1 MRSDAVPGDR
11 PRGLYARPGRRAAGI
26 ARVLA
31 IGSVLALAPVPPA
44 PAAETTPQE
53 RAEHALMC
61 FCGCADLTIRTCSCG
76 TAARV
81 QGDIARRL
89 ASGAT
94 VDQVIEAYVAQH
106 GEQIRSAPTKQGFNL
121 LAWVVPFAAILAAGG
136 LIVALIRRWQA
147 RGAVEGAVVGA
158 GGSASPLANLS
169 SADRKMLERVEREFR
184 RDL

>member
-1 MRSDAVPGDR
+1 MRSDAAPGNR
-11 PRGLYARPGRRAAGI
+11 PRRRMRPGPWAGRAAG
-26 ARVLA
+26 ALA
-31 IGSVLALAPVPPA
+31 IGSLLVLLPAPGALAA
-44 PAAETTPQE
+44 DETPQH
-53 RAEHALMC
+53 RAEHGLMC

-81 QGDIARRL
+81 KDDIASRL

-136 LIVALIRRWQA
+136 LIVALVRRWQA
-147 RGAVEGAVVGA
+147 RGAAEGAAA
-158 GGSASPLANLS
+158 GQAAPASPLADLTG
-169 SADRKMLERVEREFR
+169 ADRKLLERVEQE
-184 RDL
+184 

>member
-1 MRSDAVPGDR
+1 MRSDAPRGTR
-11 PRGLYARPGRRAAGI
+11 PRRRQARSGPWA
-26 ARVLA
+26 A
-31 IGSVLALAPVPPA
+31 IGGALALAGLIALLPVPEA
-44 PAAETTPQE
+44 LAADESPQE
-53 RAEHALMC
+53 MAEHALMC

-81 QGDIARRL
+81 KQDIASRL
-89 ASGAT
+89 ANGAT

-136 LIVALIRRWQA
+136 LIIVLVRRWQA
-147 RGAVEGAVVGA
+147 RGAVPGVVGA
-158 GGSASPLANLS
+158 PAGSASPLANLTG
-169 SADRKMLERVEREFR
+169 ADRKVLERVEREFR

>member
-1 MRSDAVPGDR
+1 MRSDAAPGDR
-11 PRGLYARPGRRAAGI
+11 PRRLKAWPGPWTGGVGAALALGCLLALLPVPETRAAD
-26 ARVLA
+26 
-31 IGSVLALAPVPPA
+31 
-44 PAAETTPQE
+44 ETPQE

-81 QGDIARRL
+81 KEDIASRL

-106 GEQIRSAPTKQGFNL
+106 GEQIRSAPTKRGFNL
-121 LAWVVPFAAILAAGG
+121 LAWVVPFAAILVAGG
-136 LIVALIRRWQA
+136 LSVGLVRRWQA
-147 RGAVEGAVVGA
+147 RGAALGAVA
-158 GGSASPLANLS
+158 AAEGSASPLANLTG
-169 SADRKMLERVEREFR
+169 ADRKVLERVEREFR